1 MSYSDHYDHAQLRK
15 AFSQTALKKHLA
27 YFEDILRTRLID
39 KPHGDLPRWQNALNA
54 LPEQACE
61 LLCLDHITVKATG
74 GQDATLDN
82 EQLRQT
88 LMGLHPWRKGPFQ
101 FFDVTVDTEWH
112 SDWKWQRVLPH
123 LSDLH
128 NRRVL
133 DVGGGNGYH
142 AWRMY
147 GAGARLVINIDPSPL
162 FYHQFHAVKR
172 YHTEAPVFQLPMTL
186 EQMPNELQC
195 FDTVFSMGVLYHRK
209 SPIEHLE
216 QLKMMLKV
224 GGELVLETLVIDGDE
239 QQLLLP
245 EDRYAQMNNVYFL
258 PSTRLLESMLKKV
271 GFREV
276 RTVDINVTS
285 TEEQRPTPWMQWQS
299 LPDFLDPNNP
309 ELTVEGHPRPCR
321 AVVIATR

>member
-1 MSYSDHYDHAQLRK
+1 MNYSDHYDHAQLRM
-15 AFSQTALKKHLA
+15 AFSQMALKKHLA

-39 KPHGDLPRWQNALNA
+39 KPHGDLSRWQNALNA

-61 LLCLDHITVKATG
+61 LLCLDHITVKATDD
-74 GQDATLDN
+74 QNATTDN

-142 AWRMY
+142 AWRMF
-147 GAGARLVINIDPSPL
+147 GVGARLVVNIDPSPL

-245 EDRYAQMNNVYFL
+245 ENRYAQMNNVY
-258 PSTRLLESMLKKV
+258 
-271 GFREV
+271 
-276 RTVDINVTS
+276 
-285 TEEQRPTPWMQWQS
+285 
-299 LPDFLDPNNP
+299 
-309 ELTVEGHPRPCR
+309 
-321 AVVIATR
+321 